1 MAKCQ
6 HGVATRAQLASVG
19 VSPGAID
26 HRLRAGRLQAI
37 HPGVYA
43 VGIGAATPEAR
54 ALAAVLACGDGT
66 VLSHRSAAAL
76 WRLLPAWPARIEV
89 TARHRHRLRGVHAH
103 RSRTLQVADAA
114 IHHGIPVT
122 APARTLLDLADVL
135 DDRRLARAVNEAQV
149 LGRVR
154 ADELAALLDR
164 SPGRRGSGRLRSQ
177 LSQRGG
183 PTRSELEDCFLAFV
197 REHGLPRPEVNRRVA
212 GYEVD
217 MLWRPERLVVELD
230 GRAFHAHRFER
241 DREKDAALL
250 AAGFAVIRITWQRLD
265 RAPAREA
272 ERLLAILAARRGPAS
287 PRLENGEGGIRTR
300 DGA

>member
-1 MAKCQ
+1 M
-6 HGVATRAQLASVG
+6 
-19 VSPGAID
+19 
-26 HRLRAGRLQAI
+26 
-37 HPGVYA
+37 
-43 VGIGAATPEAR
+43 
-54 ALAAVLACGDGT
+54 LACGDGT

-135 DDRRLARAVNEAQV
+135 GDRRLARAVNEAQV
-149 LGRVR
+149 LGWVR

-241 DREKDAALL
+241 DRVRGHPDHL
-250 AAGFAVIRITWQRLD
+250 AA
-265 RAPAREA
+265 ARPRTGSGGA
-272 ERLLAILAARRGPAS
+272 AIAGDPRGPARAGEPAAGKRRGRDS
-287 PRLENGEGGIRTR
+287 NPRWSVNPIL
-300 DGA
+300 A